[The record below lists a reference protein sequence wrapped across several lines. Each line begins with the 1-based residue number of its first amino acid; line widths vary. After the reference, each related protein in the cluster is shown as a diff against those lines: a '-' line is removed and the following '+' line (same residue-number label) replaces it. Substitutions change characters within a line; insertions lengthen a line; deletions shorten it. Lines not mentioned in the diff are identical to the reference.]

1 MNRLSA
7 ALLTT
12 ALAVTSLSAASGL
25 AAAADPEKI
34 TVAYFREW
42 PTANQVAQAEQW
54 YDKER
59 GVPLE
64 WRAYNTGVEMADAMV
79 AGEVDISYSM
89 GVVPFAL
96 AVTAGAPIKVVGMAV
111 DTGGADNCVIYKKEA
126 IDRANAHEL
135 EGRKV
140 AVPLNTVTH
149 YKMLRS
155 LVFLGVDVERLDVVD
170 MSPHD
175 IDDAFIGG
183 DLAMGC
189 SWGGPLRRMK
199 GHGWELLSANEQDR
213 LGIRAF
219 DVIAVTNEFAE
230 EHPDLVVKFL
240 AVTDRAIDY
249 LDDEPEQARPIIA
262 KAAELDLKASDI
274 VLSLFDFYT
283 RDDQLTERWMG
294 GGIQT
299 FLKEVAD
306 FFEQQGQIE
315 KALDDYSAT
324 VDASFYER
332 VE

>member
-1 MNRLSA
+1 MTRLMA
-7 ALLTT
+7 TILTT
-12 ALAVTSLSAASGL
+12 AAMVSALGGAV
-25 AAAADPEKI
+25 AAAGPGKL
-34 TVAYFREW
+34 TVAYFHEW

-54 YDKER
+54 YDKEL
-59 GVPLE
+59 GVEIE
-64 WRAYNTGVEMADAMV
+64 WRAFNTGVEMADAMV

-96 AVTAGAPIKVVGMAV
+96 AVTAGAPIKVVGVAV

-155 LVFLGVDVERLDVVD
+155 LVFLGVDVDKLQVLD

-175 IDDAFIGG
+175 IDDVFIRGE
-183 DLAMGC
+183 LAMGC

-219 DVIAVTNEFAE
+219 DVIAVTNDFAA
-230 EHPDLVVKFL
+230 EHPELVVKFL
-240 AVTDRAIDY
+240 AVTDRAIEY
-249 LDDEPEQARPIIA
+249 LDDEPDEAEPVIA
-262 KAAELDLKASDI
+262 KAAGLGLKESNT

-283 RDDQLTERWMG
+283 RDDQLTERWLG
-294 GGIQT
+294 GGVQT

-306 FFEQQGQIE
+306 FFQQQGKIAR
-315 KALDDYSAT
+315 ALDDYGPT
-324 VDASFYER
+324 VDASFYEK

>member
-1 MNRLSA
+1 MKRYHA
-7 ALLTT
+7 ALLAGSLALTLT
-12 ALAVTSLSAASGL
+12 ASLGRAVAQ
-25 AAAADPEKI
+25 DEI

-42 PTANQVAQAEQW
+42 PTANQVAQAEKW
-54 YDKER
+54 YDREL
-59 GVPLE
+59 GVTVN
-64 WRAYNTGVEMADAMV
+64 WRVYDTGVEMAEAMV

-96 AVTAGAPIKVVGMAV
+96 AVTAGAPIKVVGVAV

-135 EGRKV
+135 EGRRV

-155 LVFLGVDVERLDVVD
+155 LVFLGVDVDKVEVVD

-183 DLAMGC
+183 ELAMGC

-219 DVIAVTNEFAE
+219 DVIAVTNDFAAA
-230 EHPDLVVKFL
+230 HPDLMVKFL
-240 AVTDRAIDY
+240 AVTDRSIDY
-249 LDDEPEQARPIIA
+249 WQDETQAAEPVIA
-262 KAAELDLKASDI
+262 EAAELDLKASNI

-283 RDDQLTERWMG
+283 RDDQLTERWLG
-294 GGIQT
+294 GGVQA

-306 FFEQQGQIE
+306 FFEQQGKIDA
-315 KALDDYSAT
+315 ALDDYGPT
-324 VDASFYER
+324 VDASFYEK

>member
-1 MNRLSA
+1 MKALWASVLTA
-7 ALLTT
+7 ALILGV
-12 ALAVTSLSAASGL
+12 AIGAAP
-25 AAAADPEKI
+25 AAAPEKVR
-34 TVAYFREW
+34 VAYFQEW
-42 PTANQVAQAEQW
+42 PTANQVAQAEKW
-54 YDKER
+54 YDREL
-59 GVPLE
+59 GVELE
-64 WRAYNTGVEMADAMV
+64 WLPYNTGVEMAEAMV
-79 AGEVDISYSM
+79 AGDVDISYSM

-96 AVTAGAPIKVVGMAV
+96 AVTAGAPIKVVGVAV

-155 LVFLGVDVERLDVVD
+155 LVFLGVDVSKVDVVD

-175 IDDAFIGG
+175 IDDVFIRGE
-183 DLAMGC
+183 LAMGC

-219 DVIAVTNEFAE
+219 DVIAVTDRFAAD
-230 EHPDLVVKFL
+230 HPELVVKFL
-240 AVTDRAIDY
+240 TVTDQAIEY
-249 LDDEPEQARPIIA
+249 WDDEPEAAEPIIA
-262 KAAELDLKASDI
+262 EAAGLELKQSNI

-283 RDDQLTERWMG
+283 RDDQLSERWMLG
-294 GGIQT
+294 GVQI

-306 FFEQQGQIE
+306 FFEQQGEIE
-315 KALDDYSAT
+315 SALDDYGST

-332 VE
+332 AE

>member
-1 MNRLSA
+1 MRTVLA
-7 ALLTT
+7 FALL
-12 ALAVTSLSAASGL
+12 AASVLAAAAGV

-42 PTANQVAQAEQW
+42 PLPNQVAQAEKW
-54 YDKER
+54 YDQEL
-59 GVPLE
+59 GVEFE
-64 WRAYNTGVEMADAMV
+64 WRPYNTGVEMADAMV
-79 AGEVDISYSM
+79 AGEVDISFSM

-96 AVTAGAPIKVVGMAV
+96 AVTAGAPIQVVGVAV

-155 LVFLGVDVERLDVVD
+155 LVFLGVNVDKVEVMD

-175 IDDAFIGG
+175 IDDMFIRGE
-183 DLAMGC
+183 LAMGC

-219 DVIAVTNEFAE
+219 DVIAVTNDFAAK
-230 EHPDLVVKFL
+230 HPELVVKFL
-240 AVTDRAIDY
+240 AVTDRTIEY
-249 LDDEPEQARPIIA
+249 LDDEPDMARPIIA
-262 KAAELDLKASDI
+262 KAAGLDLKHSDI

-283 RDDQLTERWMG
+283 RDGQLTERWMLG
-294 GGIQT
+294 GVQT

-306 FFEQQGQIE
+306 FFEQQGKIPQ
-315 KALDDYSAT
+315 ALGDYGPT
-324 VDASFYER
+324 VDARFYEQ